1 MRSRISSE
9 QSIASE
15 MAPIRFVAPQGNHL
29 NSPSVLQPVAQ
40 AFKACMFDLDELHPS
55 KLAISL
61 FSKDLI
67 DEAYVKSIQ
76 ESVKSTARDEMVTIN
91 VEILQKIYDNL
102 KTDARLYTPLHEV
115 LKKLHP
121 DSARKFESETS
132 ESRTLQ

>member
-1 MRSRISSE
+1 MRSRISSV

-15 MAPIRFVAPQGNHL
+15 MTPARSVIPQGNNL
-29 NSPSVLQPVAQ
+29 SSPSDLQPVAQ

-55 KLAISL
+55 KLANSL
-61 FSKDLI
+61 FSKNLI
-67 DEAYVKSIQ
+67 DEPYFKSIQ

-102 KTDARLYTPLHEV
+102 KTDAGLYTPLLEV

-121 DSARKFESETS
+121 DSAKKFASDTS
-132 ESRTLQ
+132 ESCILQ